1 MIELND
7 VSVIFSDKK
16 LFESVNLKFMDGNC
30 YGVIGANGAGKST
43 LLKVISKQVDLTSGN
58 IILDKGQRMSVL
70 EQDHFKFDQEE
81 ILKTVIRGHSQLYD
95 IMKQKDELYS
105 KEDFTEADGFLVAE
119 LEEKFAELNGWESES
134 EAEKLLSGL
143 QLEEKDTSKKMNE
156 LNGGDKVKV
165 LLAQALF
172 GNPDILIL
180 DEPTNHLDFYA
191 IKWLENFLNDFNKT
205 VIIVSHDRHFL
216 NNVCTHIVDIDYQEA
231 KLYVGNYDFWRESSA
246 LANELLQNS
255 NQKKEDQIKQ
265 LEDFISRF
273 SANASKSKQAT
284 SRKKMLDKITLDD
297 IKPTS
302 RKYPY
307 IDLQIKNQL
316 GKDIVDVVDLCKEID
331 GKKILNNISFKISG
345 NQKVVFIS
353 KNELAISAMLD
364 ILSGDLK
371 QDTGDIIYGKTVD
384 KKYMPKDFEN
394 YFQNSELNLLEWL
407 SEFSDEEKTETYLRG
422 FLGKMLFSGDQP
434 LKQVKNLS
442 GGEKV
447 RMMFSKLMLDKANT
461 LILDQPTNHL
471 DMESI
476 QSVNESLIKYPG
488 TIFFSSH
495 DYEFIES
502 IATMVITL
510 TPKGAHVY
518 EGSFEDYISNEN
530 IKKQLE
536 QMQ

>member
-58 IILDKGQRMSVL
+58 IILDKAQRMSVL

-172 GNPDILIL
+172 GDPDILIL

-371 QDTGDIIYGKTVD
+371 QDTGDVIYGKTVD

-510 TPKGAHVY
+510 TPTGAHVY

-536 QMQ
+536 QM